1 MSKVIAP
8 LSLYLPLWGAEFD
21 NGGDSDG
28 VGGLGGQVFASV
40 PSSEEWR
47 NLQQTDV
54 MLARMRAAKSIPAP
68 PPCLVVFAR
77 RNEDES
83 IDAAIERS
91 GSEMLREARDAVLV
105 LRLFK
110 PGWFLDPEFAEV
122 CFAVAERGWQ
132 LRRKPG
138 PYRQVFLTGVEELP
152 LAPYR
157 LCLADLTTPPD
168 EAGPIFEIRELLMAF
183 RARSGNASVEIA
195 LDNFNRSYGFQ
206 LTPVDRLAN
215 LFVALDAMLGG
226 MSAKRL
232 GNVRLRRNSYRN
244 RVQAALSLSPQAGI
258 DAAGEAA
265 WLNAMNGGRGLRNA
279 IAHGDH
285 QALGGAAATEAQA
298 RVQHIVRWLLRLY
311 MRFALRWAEEEA
323 EISAR
328 HGLPARTPLAIA
340 FNTLLEARAE
350 GSLVA
355 DQTGVFQE

>member
-1 MSKVIAP
+1 MSNETTL
-8 LSLYLPLWGAEFD
+8 LSLYFPLWGAQF
-21 NGGDSDG
+21 DSDG
-28 VGGLGGQVFASV
+28 VGGLGGQVVAYV

-47 NLQQTDV
+47 HLQQTDV
-54 MLARMRAAKSIPAP
+54 MLARMRAARSIPAP

-77 RNEDES
+77 RHEGES
-83 IDAAIERS
+83 IDAAIERA
-91 GSEMLREARDAVLV
+91 GGEMLREARDAVLV

-152 LAPYR
+152 LAPYH
-157 LCLADLTTPPD
+157 LSLADLTTPPD
-168 EAGPIFEIRELLMAF
+168 AAGPIAEIWDLLMAF
-183 RARSGNASVEIA
+183 RSRSGNASVEIA
-195 LDNFNRSYGFQ
+195 LDNFNRSHGFQ

-244 RVQAALSLSPQAGI
+244 RVQAALSLSPQAGV
-258 DAAGEAA
+258 DAADEAA
-265 WLNAMNGGRGLRNA
+265 WLSAMNGGRGLRNA

-285 QALGGAAATEAQA
+285 QALGGAATEAQA
-298 RVQHIVRWLLRLY
+298 RVRHIVRLLLRLY
-311 MRFALRWAEEEA
+311 LRFALRWAEEEA

-328 HGLPARTPLAIA
+328 CGLPARTPLAIA

-350 GSLVA
+350 GSSVA
-355 DQTGVFQE
+355 DQALVDGFQE

>member
-21 NGGDSDG
+21 GDG
-28 VGGLGGQVFASV
+28 VGGLGGKVVAYV
-40 PSSEEWR
+40 PAGEEWR
-47 NLQQTDV
+47 TLQQTDV
-54 MLARMRAAKSIPAP
+54 MSARMRAAKSMPAP
-68 PPCLVVFAR
+68 PLCLVVFTR

-83 IDAAIERS
+83 IDAAIERAE
-91 GSEMLREARDAVLV
+91 SEMLREARDAVLV

-110 PGWFLDPEFAEV
+110 PGWFLEPEFAEV
-122 CFAVAERGWQ
+122 CFAVAEGFWQ
-132 LRRKPG
+132 ISRRPG
-138 PYRQVFLTGVEELP
+138 PYRQSFLTGVEALP
-152 LAPYR
+152 LAPYH
-157 LCLADLTTPPD
+157 LSLADLTTPPD
-168 EAGPIFEIRELLMAF
+168 AAGPIAETWELLMAF

-195 LDNFNRSYGFQ
+195 LENFNRSYGFQ

-244 RVQAALSLSPQAGI
+244 RVQAA
-258 DAAGEAA
+258 

-285 QALGGAAATEAQA
+285 QTLGAAATTAAQA
-298 RVQHIVRWLLRLY
+298 RVQHIVRLLLRLY
-311 MRFALRWAEEEA
+311 MRFALRWATEEA

-350 GSLVA
+350 GSAVA
-355 DQTGVFQE
+355 DQALVGGFQTFT

>member
-1 MSKVIAP
+1 MSKEIAP
-8 LSLYLPLWGAEFD
+8 LSLYFPLWGAQF
-21 NGGDSDG
+21 DSDG
-28 VGGLGGQVFASV
+28 VGWLGGQVFAYV
-40 PSSEEWR
+40 PSSEEWWH
-47 NLQQTDV
+47 LQQTDV
-54 MLARMRAAKSIPAP
+54 LSARMRAAKSIPAP
-68 PPCLVVFAR
+68 PPCLVVFTR
-77 RNEDES
+77 RHEDES

-122 CFAVAERGWQ
+122 SFAVVEGGSK
-132 LRRKPG
+132 LLRKPG
-138 PYRQVFLTGVEELP
+138 PYRQVILPGVEALP

-157 LCLADLTTPPD
+157 LSLADLTTPPD
-168 EAGPIFEIRELLMAF
+168 AAGPIAEIWDLLMAF
-183 RARSGNASVEIA
+183 RARSGNASIEM
-195 LDNFNRSYGFQ
+195 LENFNRSYGFQ

-232 GNVRLRRNSYRN
+232 GNLRLRRNSYRN
-244 RVQAALSLSPQAGI
+244 RVQAALSLFSQEGI
-258 DAAGEAA
+258 DAASEAA

-285 QALGGAAATEAQA
+285 QALGAAATEAQA
-298 RVQHIVRWLLRLY
+298 RVQHIVRLLLRLY
-311 MRFALRWAEEEA
+311 MRFALRWAEDEA

-328 HGLPARTPLAIA
+328 HGLPARIPLAIA

-350 GSLVA
+350 GASVA
-355 DQTGVFQE
+355 DQAGVFQE